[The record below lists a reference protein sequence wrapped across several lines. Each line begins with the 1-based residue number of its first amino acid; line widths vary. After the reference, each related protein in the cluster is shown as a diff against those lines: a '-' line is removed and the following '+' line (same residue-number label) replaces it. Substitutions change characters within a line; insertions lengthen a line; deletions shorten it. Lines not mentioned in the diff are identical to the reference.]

1 MEPDQAPRPGHG
13 AGGGVVP
20 AAGGIVLAAGDSTRM
35 GRPKPLLRADGRT
48 FLERAITVL
57 LEGGCAEVVA
67 VLSADG
73 AAEEEARSAG
83 ARLVLN
89 RATRSQQIDSLRL
102 GLASLAP
109 ESAAAVVLPV
119 DHPLVRTA
127 TVAALIGHWRATAD
141 SGATSPVI
149 RPVHDGRPGH
159 PTLFP
164 RSMWTALMAP
174 LPQGARTVVEEG
186 RHPTDDVP
194 VADPGIL
201 ADIDT
206 PEAFARWVEGIP

>member
-1 MEPDQAPRPGHG
+1 ML
-13 AGGGVVP
+13 
-20 AAGGIVLAAGDSTRM
+20 AAGGSTRM
-35 GRPKPLLRADGRT
+35 GRSKPLLRADGRT
-48 FLERAITVL
+48 FLERTITVL

-67 VLSADG
+67 VLSAGG

-83 ARLVLN
+83 ARVVLN

-119 DHPLVRTA
+119 DHPLVRTG
-127 TVAALIGHWRATAD
+127 TVAALIDHWRATGA
-141 SGATSPVI
+141 SGASTPVT
-149 RPVHDGRPGH
+149 RPLHDGRPGH

-164 RSMWTALMAP
+164 RAMWSALMAP
-174 LPQGARTVVEEG
+174 LPGGAREVVEDG
-186 RHPTDDVP
+186 RRPTEDVP
-194 VADPGIL
+194 VEDPGVL

-206 PEAFARWVEGIP
+206 PEAYARWVPAG